1 MEDADPETQA
11 LVRKLHREMNGLGR
25 RSRRGATQDTSDGD
39 PRRPEAKE
47 PSKLSK
53 SSREGRGERHERHDS
68 DRQPK
73 SRAGSHG
80 SDDKPRKGHS
90 NRERD
95 AARSGG
101 SSESDNHGDDSK
113 TDAMS
118 RHGGPRPRD
127 SRQPSNA
134 SAAPRRG
141 SVERDTAT
149 TLHREPDAFPGQRD
163 PAGSAYNSDDSL
175 GERNERPEGKRPA
188 QPSHH
193 GRDSAASKKPKS
205 HKRQGSAEP
214 ESKVPREIALQTA
227 AYEEMDRA
235 AWHSHRAPIRPDLYA
250 SHRCIK
256 CFHQKLRFGIV
267 LSASALASRRDLAR
281 ALSAALEPMGLPV
294 SRDGLSLHII
304 FLDKNGHAAEFRPVL
319 PGGGSSGAA
328 GGGGSSTAGA
338 GSNIKAGGHKGKNEE
353 DQQDSDLE
361 WSDVSST
368 AVRVYVM

>member
-25 RSRRGATQDTSDGD
+25 RSRRGATQDTSESD
-39 PRRPEAKE
+39 RRSEAKE
-47 PSKLSK
+47 ASK
-53 SSREGRGERHERHDS
+53 STKQSREGPGERHERHDS

-80 SDDKPRKGHS
+80 SDDKLGKGHS

-95 AARSGG
+95 AGRSA

-118 RHGGPRPRD
+118 RHGGHRPRD
-127 SRQPSNA
+127 SRQPLSNA

-149 TLHREPDAFPGQRD
+149 TLLREPDAFPGQRD

-175 GERNERPEGKRPA
+175 GAANERLVGKRPA
-188 QPSHH
+188 HPPHH

-205 HKRQGSAEP
+205 HKRQDRGSAEP
-214 ESKVPREIALQTA
+214 ESKVPKKIALQTA

-235 AWHSHRAPIRPDLYA
+235 SWHNQRNPIRPDLYA
-250 SHRCIK
+250 SHRCVK

-281 ALSAALEPMGLPV
+281 ALSAALEPLGLPI

-319 PGGGSSGAA
+319 PGGGSSEAAA
-328 GGGGSSTAGA
+328 GGGSGAGA
-338 GSNIKAGGHKGKNEE
+338 GSNSKAAGHQAKNEE
-353 DQQDSDLE
+353 DQQDSNLE